1 MIMTVLDR
9 IKHWFE
15 PPHPMTTG
23 FYEYHTPPDSPQ
35 QFRMHLRVEKDG
47 HGVLLINAARMLH
60 LNQTA
65 TEHAS
70 LLLQGK
76 SAQEASRELAK
87 RYKVSPQTARADF
100 EELEEIISS
109 LAQAGEEVCP
119 VTYLDV
125 QRIEPMSAEISAP
138 YRMDLALTYRCQND
152 CPHCYVGRPAGFP
165 EISTEQWKRV
175 IDRCWELG
183 IPHLTFTGG
192 EATLRPD
199 LAELLQYA
207 EDVGLITGLQTN
219 GRKLRDRDYL
229 DQLLLAGL
237 DHVQITLESHDPAI
251 HDRMVGVEGAWQ
263 ETVEGIKA
271 VVDADIYMMTNT
283 TMTTENVGG
292 LPGNPGDPG
301 RGQGG
306 IEETIAFA
314 ASLGVPTFGC
324 NSLIYSGAAVAVGS
338 GIREADLAPILERV
352 KEATQAHQMRLIW
365 YTPTQYCEFDPIGM
379 ELGIKGCTAA
389 RYNMCVEPNGDVIPC
404 QSYFVALGNILSDS
418 WDSIWDHEL
427 ARYLRNRDFMMEK
440 CHDCP
445 DQVLCGGGCP
455 LYAQHHAVESAGET
469 GA

>member
-1 MIMTVLDR
+1 MTILERV
-9 IKHWFE
+9 KHWFE
-15 PPHPMTTG
+15 PPHPMTAG
-23 FYEYHTPPDSPQ
+23 FYEYHTPPDAEQ

-70 LLLQGK
+70 LILQGK
-76 SAQEASRELAK
+76 SAQEAGREIAK
-87 RYKVSPQTARADF
+87 RYKVGQETAQADS
-100 EELEEIISS
+100 EELHELIWS

-125 QRIEPMSAEISAP
+125 SRIEPMSAEISAP

-152 CPHCYVGRPAGFP
+152 CPHCYVGRPADFP
-165 EISTEQWKRV
+165 EMSTEQWKWV

-199 LAELLQYA
+199 LEELLQYA

-219 GRKLRDRDYL
+219 GRLLRDRAYL
-229 DQLLLAGL
+229 DRLLLAGL
-237 DHVQITLESHDPAI
+237 DHIQITLESHDAAI
-251 HDRMVGVEGAWQ
+251 HDAMVGVEGAWQ
-263 ETVEGIKA
+263 ETVEGIRT
-271 VVDADIYMMTNT
+271 VVDADVYMMTNT
-283 TMTTENVGG
+283 TMTTENVG
-292 LPGNPGDPG
+292 D
-301 RGQGG
+301 
-306 IEETIAFA
+306 IAETIAFA

-338 GIREADLAPILERV
+338 GLREDELAPILERV
-352 KEATQAHQMRLIW
+352 KEATQTHHMRLIW

-404 QSYFVALGNILSDS
+404 QSYYVALGNILDDT

-427 ARYLRNRDFMMEK
+427 ARYLRDRDFMMEK
-440 CHDCP
+440 CHECP

-455 LYAQHHAVESAGET
+455 LYAQHQAGAS
-469 GA
+469 GDGVGRLPN